1 MNLGLRIGYMC
12 LLRVLPDWFIGL
24 PVSFVTGQSDLL
36 KLCFYYT
43 HLQTVLKTCNNGVL
57 QTKKRFWKKK
67 KDLFL
72 SNNVHQRRKPQQQ
85 QQPRPSM
92 DNSHVNVK
100 SLRWG
105 VPNVGVIQPIS
116 VSSFTRCIFN
126 CVSFFLFC

>member
-1 MNLGLRIGYMC
+1 ME
-12 LLRVLPDWFIGL
+12 RVFESRASHRLHVFTSRDWFIGL

-43 HLQTVLKTCNNGVL
+43 HLQTVLKTCNNGGVL

-85 QQPRPSM
+85 QQQPRPSM

-100 SLRWG
+100 SFTLGSSQRWRHSA
-105 VPNVGVIQPIS
+105 NL
-116 VSSFTRCIFN
+116 CIFLYKMY
-126 CVSFFLFC
+126 F